1 MVNNI
6 RNNTISEISAK
17 KGLNKLNEIKNAGII
32 KYKKCTPKQKELL
45 NLFNDLLDTILTDK
59 TLKSK
64 SQKDNT
70 LMSSKDENENEN
82 GNDKTLMSS
91 NKDVDNENDNENEN
105 EDDDDE
111 TMSQNEKNIRIKN
124 INDNLDEIIDKSKS
138 FEDQIKSIRK
148 VENLGEY
155 YFSNEFGDKE
165 LKFKCFKLELA
176 HLANII
182 DERSFEQIFGHK
194 FETLVNKLI
203 NTTNREENQTI
214 VNNINKNKEKRNEE
228 DETYNYVIQASDQR
242 IDLIDA
248 IKLILNF
255 NETI

>member
-17 KGLNKLNEIKNAGII
+17 KGLNTLNEIKNAEII
-32 KYKKCTPKQKELL
+32 KYKKRTPKHKELL

-91 NKDVDNENDNENEN
+91 NKDDDNEN

-124 INDNLDEIIDKSKS
+124 INYNLDEIIDKWK
-138 FEDQIKSIRK
+138 
-148 VENLGEY
+148 
-155 YFSNEFGDKE
+155 
-165 LKFKCFKLELA
+165 
-176 HLANII
+176 
-182 DERSFEQIFGHK
+182 
-194 FETLVNKLI
+194 
-203 NTTNREENQTI
+203 
-214 VNNINKNKEKRNEE
+214 
-228 DETYNYVIQASDQR
+228 
-242 IDLIDA
+242 
-248 IKLILNF
+248 
-255 NETI
+255 